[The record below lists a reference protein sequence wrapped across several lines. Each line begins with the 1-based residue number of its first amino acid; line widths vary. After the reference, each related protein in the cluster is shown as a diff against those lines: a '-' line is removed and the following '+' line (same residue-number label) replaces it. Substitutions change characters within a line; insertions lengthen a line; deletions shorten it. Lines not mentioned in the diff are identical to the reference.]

1 MDEMGALEA
10 YGRLTAFC
18 AAGEHCLSEVKERLR
33 RWNVAADEAEALVQ
47 RLLDEGYV
55 NEERYCRAFIND
67 KVRFARWGRVK
78 IAQALRQK
86 QISPSLFYPLLDDI
100 DEEEYL
106 GQLRRLLEAKQ
117 REVRGRN
124 AYERKAKLYR
134 FALGRGYE
142 MEEIRRF
149 IPNFEENEPEE

>member
-1 MDEMGALEA
+1 MEQMNALEA

-55 NEERYCRAFIND
+55 NEVRYSRAFIND

-78 IAQALRQK
+78 ISQTLQQK
-86 QISPSLFYPLLDDI
+86 QISSSLYAPLLDDI
-100 DEEEYL
+100 DQEEYL
-106 GQLRRLLEAKQ
+106 EQLRRLLEA
-117 REVRGRN
+117 
-124 AYERKAKLYR
+124 YD
-134 FALGRGYE
+134 
-142 MEEIRRF
+142 
-149 IPNFEENEPEE
+149 